1 MDATQDAYR
10 AGMSTP
16 ATDSTT
22 DLSLGVEEEF
32 HLVGLEDRTL
42 RAAGPDLLTRL
53 PAASFGA
60 ELQQSTVESNTEVAY
75 GLEQLRSQLLGL
87 RGELIATAAEVGIG
101 VVAAGTVPLIGPGMD
116 ITDNDRF
123 RAMRDDYTLLVD
135 EQVICGLQVHVG
147 LADREVALAVA
158 ERMASW
164 LPLLLAISGSSP
176 FWQGHDTGYAS
187 NRSLV
192 WQRWPTAGTGPTVE
206 SVTEYDAM
214 VANLVTSGVISDPG
228 MIYFDV
234 RPSAHVPTLE
244 MRVTDACPSLD
255 DVLLIAGLFRAA
267 VARERDAAA
276 AGRPHRPVPVPLQ
289 RAALWRASRSGLEGR
304 LVDLEHPG
312 GPRPIDAGEF
322 VRLSLTR
329 LRPQLEALGDWD
341 HVTALAEDALHRG
354 TSASRQRQLHRRTGR
369 FTDVVDQLLAETRS
383 EAVPAP
389 RPRRLPSLLADYR
402 VGRYDEA
409 MGPTGAPRSAHG
421 DVLRA
426 LRRLGP
432 EGLRARERV
441 RDTVQREAG
450 MTFRLRETDRL
461 FPVDLVPRVVPAPD
475 WAHITA
481 GLAQRARALDAFV
494 RDVYDERA
502 AVADKIVPAWVVEQS
517 PGLRAGGH
525 AVPAGAVRTHVVG
538 SDLVRD
544 GSGTWRVLEDN
555 LRVPSGLGYAVAT
568 RAVTDRVMNDLPRP
582 AALLP
587 VDGVVEA
594 LHATLA
600 DAAPPGTDGDP
611 RIVVLTA
618 GPSDSAWFEHRT
630 LAERM
635 GVPVVTASEL
645 VLDGTSVRRAVEGGS
660 EPVDVVYFR
669 HDEDVLPTLP
679 AADGQAVG
687 TRLLDA
693 LRAGRVAIANA
704 PGNGI
709 GDDKAVYAYVPA
721 LIEYF
726 LGEKPVLADV
736 PTYLL
741 ADPEQ
746 RDAALTR
753 LGELVLKPVDG
764 YGGADVLIGPAA
776 SEHELAAARRSIDRA
791 PHRWIA
797 QETVS
802 LSTHPTFD
810 GFGLVPQRV
819 DLRAFA
825 LVGRTTTVAPIALT
839 RVAPP
844 GSLIVNSSQGG
855 GAKDTWLLGEATP
868 G

>member
-1 MDATQDAYR
+1 MTVPSTGDRR
-10 AGMSTP
+10 APASTP
-16 ATDSTT
+16 
-22 DLSLGVEEEF
+22 DLTLGVEEEF
-32 HLVGLEDRTL
+32 HLVGLETRTL
-42 RAAGPDLLTRL
+42 LAAGPDILTRL
-53 PAASFGA
+53 PAASYGA
-60 ELQQSTVESNTEVAY
+60 ELQQSTVESNTEIAY
-75 GLEQLRSQLLGL
+75 GLEQLRSQLLTL
-87 RGELIATAAEVGIG
+87 RGELIATAGDLGIG

-158 ERMASW
+158 KRMASW

-206 SVTEYDAM
+206 SVGEYDAM
-214 VANLVTSGVISDPG
+214 VANLVASGVISDPG

-234 RPSAHVPTLE
+234 RPSAQVPTLE
-244 MRVTDACPSLD
+244 MRVTDACPSVD

-276 AGRPHRPVPVPLQ
+276 AGRPHRLIPVPLQ
-289 RAALWRASRSGLEGR
+289 RAALWRAARSGLEGR
-304 LVDLEHPG
+304 LVDLEGPG
-312 GPRPIDAGEF
+312 GPRPVDAGEF

-341 HVTALAEDALHRG
+341 HVSALAEDALRRG
-354 TSASRQRQLHRRTGR
+354 TSAARQRQTHRRTGR
-369 FTDVVDQLLAETRS
+369 FADVVDELLAETRS
-383 EAVPAP
+383 EPAPAP

-409 MGPTGAPRSAHG
+409 MGPTGAPRAAHG

-441 RDTVQREAG
+441 RDTSQREAG
-450 MTFRLRETDRL
+450 MTFRVRGTDRL
-461 FPVDLVPRVVPAPD
+461 YPVDLVPRVVPGED
-475 WAHITA
+475 WRHIRD

-494 RDVYDERA
+494 RDVYGEREA
-502 AVADKIVPAWVVEQS
+502 IKDGIVPAWVVDES
-517 PGLRAGGH
+517 PGLRQGGY

-538 SDLVRD
+538 IDLVRD
-544 GSGTWRVLEDN
+544 SSGTWRVLEDN
-555 LRVPSGLGYAVAT
+555 LRVPSGIGYAVAI
-568 RAVTDRVMNDLPRP
+568 RDLSDRVMNDLPRP
-582 AALLP
+582 GALLP

-594 LHATLA
+594 LRQTLI
-600 DAAPPGTDGDP
+600 DAAPRRLDRAP
-611 RIVVLTA
+611 RIVVLSA
-618 GPSDSAWFEHRT
+618 GPSDSAWFEHQL

-635 GVPVVTASEL
+635 GVPVVTTADL
-645 VLDGTSVRRAVEGGS
+645 VLDGTAVARATGAGP
-660 EPVDVVYFR
+660 EPVDVIYFR
-669 HDEDVLPTLP
+669 HDEDVVPSLV
-679 AADGQAVG
+679 ASDGRPVG

-693 LRAGRVAIANA
+693 LRAGTVAVANA

-721 LIEYF
+721 LISYY

-741 ADPEQ
+741 ADAGQ
-746 RDAALTR
+746 RAAALAR
-753 LGELVLKPVDG
+753 LEELVLKPVDG
-764 YGGADVLIGPAA
+764 YGGADVLIGATA
-776 SEHELAAARRSIDRA
+776 GEDELAAARRAIDRA

-797 QETVS
+797 QETIS

-810 GFGLVPQRV
+810 GSGLVPQRV

-855 GAKDTWLLGEATP
+855 GAKDTWLLGP
-868 G
+868 GD